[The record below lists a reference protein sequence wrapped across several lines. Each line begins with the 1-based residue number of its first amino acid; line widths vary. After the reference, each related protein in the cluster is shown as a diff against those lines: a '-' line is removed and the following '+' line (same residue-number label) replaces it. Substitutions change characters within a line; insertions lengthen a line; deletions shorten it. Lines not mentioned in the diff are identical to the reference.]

1 MMTRSTL
8 RALALASLLF
18 LPLAAPSRAAEG
30 APEEPYKT
38 RVNLAFF
45 YGSQSYA
52 MDDINAKVA
61 DMNHAFD
68 QNPQVAAAGLHLED
82 LTSGSGIG
90 AGIRVWPTRNWI
102 LSFDYQKLKGSTNA
116 SVPISATPGADA
128 YNTEVKVPA
137 ASLGLNAGYMF
148 DWPSPTFRL
157 GAAAGGSYYIC
168 RGAAIVSFPDY
179 GQTVELHGEG
189 FGAQGMALVDY
200 ALSGTVQ
207 LEAALGY
214 RVAKTSDLK
223 NNGVTVLNADGS
235 DAQADYTG
243 MLIRVGIDIPFGP
256 TK

>member
-1 MMTRSTL
+1 MTTRSTF
-8 RALALASLLF
+8 RALALAGLLL
-18 LPLAAPSRAAEG
+18 LPAPAISRAAEG
-30 APEEPYKT
+30 APAEPYKV

-61 DMNHAFD
+61 DMNRAFD

-102 LSFDYQKLKGSTNA
+102 FTFDYQKLKGSTNA
-116 SVPISATPGADA
+116 SVPISSTPGADS

-148 DWPSPTFRL
+148 NWPSNKIRL
-157 GAAAGGSYYIC
+157 GAAVGGSYYIC

-189 FGAQGMALVDY
+189 FGGQGMALVDY
-200 ALSGTVQ
+200 RISGTIQ
-207 LEAALGY
+207 LEGALGY

-223 NNGVTVLNADGS
+223 NNGVTVLNDDGS
-235 DAQADYTG
+235 KAQADYTG
-243 MLIRVGIDIPFGP
+243 MLFRVGIDIPFGP
-256 TK
+256 VK